1 MSELKL
7 KIYVDRLDKVLFDNN
22 ISVCHGIKHAIQVM
36 THAEMA
42 LNAKEYNIDD
52 STKDAVLLA
61 ALLHDADDGKF
72 FPDNHNNENLRN
84 ILHDKPIEFVDHV
97 ARMVN
102 LVSSSKN
109 ADNIPDDVKDKEW
122 MLIPRYAD
130 RLEALGMIG
139 VERCYIY
146 NKSRGAALFMEDTP
160 KVTSEEEMW
169 KIANIERYNA
179 YKGNSRSMM
188 DHYYDKL
195 IRLGLYPIRNPYFD
209 GECKK
214 RNQPIIDFIL
224 KYGRGEINNENDIIN
239 YILNDSVMLKNM
251 NI

>member
-1 MSELKL
+1 
-7 KIYVDRLDKVLFDNN
+7 
-22 ISVCHGIKHAIQVM
+22 
-36 THAEMA
+36 
-42 LNAKEYNIDD
+42 
-52 STKDAVLLA
+52 
-61 ALLHDADDGKF
+61 
-72 FPDNHNNENLRN
+72 
-84 ILHDKPIEFVDHV
+84 
-97 ARMVN
+97 
-102 LVSSSKN
+102 
-109 ADNIPDDVKDKEW
+109 
-122 MLIPRYAD
+122 
-130 RLEALGMIG
+130 
-139 VERCYIY
+139 
-146 NKSRGAALFMEDTP
+146 MEDTP

-239 YILNDSVMLKNM
+239 YILNDSVILKNM